1 MNEGIE
7 LGWLRLT
14 DKSDLVLTT
23 LHVLQHQDRG
33 IFGESHAIIPRKAI
47 TTVRISWRRS
57 RGLLVVGTI
66 LLVIYLILIIGS
78 ISGSLVGILSWE
90 QALNLSSS
98 AVSFIEYGLLLAGI
112 GIFVWFWFYKRY
124 EIQIMAPTATLEGI
138 PRSYEEG
145 KKFCSLLVSELK
157 DQPRTAKESENEA
170 EGSPKAADHD
180 WHL

>member
-33 IFGESHAIIPRKAI
+33 IFGENHAIIPRKAI

-66 LLVIYLILIIGS
+66 LLVIYLILIIDS
-78 ISGSLVGILSWE
+78 ISGGLVNI
-90 QALNLSSS
+90 SS
-98 AVSFIEYGLLLAGI
+98 
-112 GIFVWFWFYKRY
+112 
-124 EIQIMAPTATLEGI
+124 
-138 PRSYEEG
+138 
-145 KKFCSLLVSELK
+145 
-157 DQPRTAKESENEA
+157 
-170 EGSPKAADHD
+170 
-180 WHL
+180 